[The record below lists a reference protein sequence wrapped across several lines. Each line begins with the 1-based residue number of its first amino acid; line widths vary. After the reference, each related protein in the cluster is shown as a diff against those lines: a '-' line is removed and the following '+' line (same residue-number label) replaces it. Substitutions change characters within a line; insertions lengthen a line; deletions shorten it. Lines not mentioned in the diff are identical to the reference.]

1 MNDKPLKKTYISQ
14 SNSFVNGIY
23 DMNITQMR
31 VFLISLAKHKQ
42 GVDVFDNEFDIHI
55 SDLNIDKGNASKQ
68 LKAVV
73 DTLADVKFKKN
84 TQEEYTVYGI
94 FRKPSYKKKQGL
106 IKVRLDDNIKDFV
119 NVWTENFTI
128 GEVNTLLHIPTF
140 YSYRI
145 YMLLKQYQT
154 FKSHRE
160 IKIDELRKVLGLEN
174 HKTYK
179 LYGSIKQRILS
190 VAQDHLKDTDM
201 AFTFK
206 EVKTGKAVTS
216 VIFNFKR
223 ISIDEQKK
231 LMLDGNALNEP
242 ASLEEPKSAA
252 AMLEKQHHQQELS
265 FGSHVVTPLP
275 SSFEKPIDKRGR
287 AFERLTIEF
296 GLTEKQALTVL
307 DKVPLKDVLKTL
319 FDLNIDIK
327 DGKHFKIGASV
338 GMYTMGVIKKRFNFT
353 HRLWVK
359 EDDA

>member
-1 MNDKPLKKTYISQ
+1 MNNKPLKKTYISQ

-73 DTLADVKFKKN
+73 DTLADVKFRKN
-84 TQEEYTVYGI
+84 THEEYTVYGI

-190 VAQDHLKDTDM
+190 VAQEHLKDTDM

-216 VIFNFKR
+216 VVFNFKR

-231 LMLDGNALNEP
+231 MMLDGGEP
-242 ASLEEPKSAA
+242 TSVTEHKLAVTVAS
-252 AMLEKQHHQQELS
+252 KQLHQQELS
-265 FGSHVVTPLP
+265 FDTPIAVP
-275 SSFEKPIDKRGR
+275 VSSSSNKPIDKRER
-287 AFERLTIEF
+287 AFERLTVEF
-296 GLTEKQALTVL
+296 GLTNKQALTVL
-307 DKVPLKDVLKTL
+307 EKVPLKEVLKVL
-319 FDLNIDIK
+319 FDLNLDIK
-327 DGKHFKIGASV
+327 DGKHYKTSASV
-338 GMYTMGVIKKRFNFT
+338 GMYAMGIIKKRFNFKYK
-353 HRLWVK
+353 LWPK
-359 EDDA
+359 EVDV